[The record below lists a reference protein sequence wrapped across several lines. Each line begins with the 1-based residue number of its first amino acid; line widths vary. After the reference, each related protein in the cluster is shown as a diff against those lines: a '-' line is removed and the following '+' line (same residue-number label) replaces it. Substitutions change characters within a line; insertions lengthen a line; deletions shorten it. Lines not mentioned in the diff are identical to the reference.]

1 VSRFRSG
8 GGGPGES
15 GSSVSGDLS
24 GSLQLTDELLG
35 SLVEAQSRG
44 SSSENGE
51 KGESGESESE
61 SLERARSLEK
71 KLRLLL
77 WVEEGS

>member
-1 VSRFRSG
+1 M
-8 GGGPGES
+8 S
-15 GSSVSGDLS
+15 GSLS
-24 GSLQLTDELLG
+24 GSLRLTNELLG

-44 SSSENGE
+44 SSFEDGE
-51 KGESGESESE
+51 KGELGESESE